1 MEQVPLNSQVS
12 KVLAF
17 SICVKQMRVN
27 RVSTSMLWASML
39 LVLLFAPSISSIPS
53 GVGDMANEGCLCH
66 GGISDAT
73 TVVLSGLPEKFES
86 NTTYNLSLEIESSIN
101 ASKDSHQG
109 GFRFFTKGGGVVQ
122 FENASE
128 VQQLNDGW
136 THELAGTY
144 QRQWNLTWTS
154 PGNST
159 EPVKFSLVGNAV
171 NGNEQSNGDGWSSYV
186 VSLPH
191 VDGPP
196 VEDTVSEQTDISA
209 LDWTVFAAALAAL
222 AFFLIRVLR

>member
-1 MEQVPLNSQVS
+1 MEQVPLNGQVS

-66 GGISDAT
+66 GGISDVT
-73 TVVLSGLPEKFES
+73 TVVISGLPEKFES

-154 PGNST
+154 PENST

>member
-1 MEQVPLNSQVS
+1 
-12 KVLAF
+12 
-17 SICVKQMRVN
+17 
-27 RVSTSMLWASML
+27 
-39 LVLLFAPSISSIPS
+39 
-53 GVGDMANEGCLCH
+53 MANEGCLCH

-73 TVVLSGLPEKFES
+73 TVVISGLPEKFES

-154 PGNST
+154 PENST
-159 EPVKFSLVGNAV
+159 EPVKFSLVGM
-171 NGNEQSNGDGWSSYV
+171 NETLTGEHTTAPLFFQQTGGQQ
-186 VSLPH
+186 LPTETLKTLEAKQMRH
-191 VDGPP
+191 H
-196 VEDTVSEQTDISA
+196 
-209 LDWTVFAAALAAL
+209 W
-222 AFFLIRVLR
+222 RH

>member
-1 MEQVPLNSQVS
+1 MEQVPLNGQVS

-17 SICVKQMRVN
+17 SIRVKQMRVN

-73 TVVLSGLPEKFES
+73 TVVISGLPEKFES
-86 NTTYNLSLEIESSIN
+86 KTTYNLSLEIESSIN

-154 PGNST
+154 PENST

-222 AFFLIRVLR
+222 AFFLIRVLK

>member
-1 MEQVPLNSQVS
+1 MEQVPLNGQVS

-17 SICVKQMRVN
+17 SIRVKQMRVN

-73 TVVLSGLPEKFES
+73 TVVISGLPEKFES

-186 VSLPH
+186 VSIPH

>member
-1 MEQVPLNSQVS
+1 MEQVPLNGQVS

-73 TVVLSGLPEKFES
+73 TVVISGLPEKFES

-144 QRQWNLTWTS
+144 PCQWNLTLTS
-154 PGNST
+154 P
-159 EPVKFSLVGNAV
+159 
-171 NGNEQSNGDGWSSYV
+171 
-186 VSLPH
+186 
-191 VDGPP
+191 
-196 VEDTVSEQTDISA
+196 
-209 LDWTVFAAALAAL
+209 
-222 AFFLIRVLR
+222 

>member
-1 MEQVPLNSQVS
+1 MEQVPLNGQVS

-17 SICVKQMRVN
+17 SIRVKQMRVN

-73 TVVLSGLPEKFES
+73 TVVISGLPEKFES

-154 PGNST
+154 PENST